1 MSSLQRELERAAGI
15 IKKHDYAR
23 VVSHYDADGIT
34 AAGIICNALIRRGI
48 QFHATITS
56 KLDGHF
62 VQEMGNEE
70 LIIIADMGTA
80 QMNLISAFLKDKD
93 VVILDHHTTSLRSS
107 PSQSHVLIN
116 PNYAWQSSVEK
127 TKTQSKPMSGSE
139 LCAAGISYLV
149 ARLLGDDERGN
160 VDLAGLAIAGTLG
173 DKLPLDRGIN
183 GLILDEA
190 LKEGV
195 VTPRRGLKLGDGK
208 VRDLIL
214 LSTDPYTPLAG
225 NTERVDEFLS
235 EVGIDGDKRL
245 EELGEED
252 ERRLCSALLS
262 IAGESNRELREEAL
276 FGTTYILNSEVVKNA
291 LDFMRMVDACGRFG
305 KAGIGI
311 GLCMREEG
319 LIEEAKS
326 LYTVFQNK
334 LVSELNRIEG
344 AKGEAMK
351 ELPNIYYLYVQ
362 EKGITGVLAGIIAEY
377 INRGKPVIVLNRKDG
392 ANEHGGDT
400 KISARCSKNLV
411 RKGIDLAKALEHA
424 ASEVGGY
431 GGGHPVAS
439 GASIPEGAEE
449 RFITAVDRI
458 IGEQIRAS

>member
-1 MSSLQRELERAAGI
+1 MASLQRELERAAEV

-34 AAGIICNALIRRGI
+34 AAGIICNALIRSGI
-48 QFHATITS
+48 QFHATIIN
-56 KLDGHF
+56 KLARYF
-62 VQEMGNEE
+62 LEEMNEE
-70 LIIIADMGTA
+70 LIIIADVGTA
-80 QMNLISAFLKDKD
+80 QMNLILKFLKDKD
-93 VVILDHHTTSLRSS
+93 VVILDHHTHTTSSFKNSS
-107 PSQSHVLIN
+107 STVLVN
-116 PNYAWQSSVEK
+116 PNRLSRN
-127 TKTQSKPMSGSE
+127 SGEILGGE
-139 LCAAGISYLV
+139 LCAAGLSYLV
-149 ARLLGDDERGN
+149 ARLLGSDARGN

-173 DKLPLDRGIN
+173 DKLPLNRGIN
-183 GLILDEA
+183 RLILDEA
-190 LKEGV
+190 IKEGV
-195 VTPRRGLKLGDGK
+195 VTPRKGLKLGDGK

-225 NTERVDEFLS
+225 NIERVDEFLS

-319 LIEEAKS
+319 LVEEAKS

-458 IGEQIRAS
+458 IGEQIHHRSSP